1 MFKKSRRRIV
11 ITIMSLLT
19 LVFITIISIIYV
31 TTCSAVYRNNQS
43 LLESFMEKYVI
54 EQKTKLPKDVD
65 KLVKSTVFYAVSFN
79 NDNTVSQILN
89 DIKPILSDK
98 DLVDTAENII
108 KQGKSEGVSK
118 EFIYRITKTDNSTY
132 VTFMSNTIM
141 HDSITALIENTAI
154 YGFITLAVLFVFS
167 FKLADKIVSPLE
179 EIYKKQRQFISDAGH
194 ELKTPISTITA
205 NSEILERE
213 IGKNVWISNI
223 KFENQRMHELV
234 QQLLELARMENIPLT
249 MERINL
255 SRIILGGIL
264 PFEGI
269 AFEKGYMIDSNIE
282 KDVYVLG
289 DKAKLGQLISIL
301 TDNALEHAEGN
312 GNISVKFKS
321 ERSMAVFS
329 ISNPGKEIPTEE
341 RNNIFERFY
350 KLDES
355 RSLNGHYGLGLSIA
369 KTIVNLHKG
378 KISVECKDGITTFIV
393 KIPKK

>member
-1 MFKKSRRRIV
+1 
-11 ITIMSLLT
+11 MSLLT
-19 LVFITIISIIYV
+19 LVFITIISIIYI
-31 TTCSAVYRNNQS
+31 TTCSAVYKNNQS
-43 LLESFMEKYVI
+43 LLESFTEKYVI
-54 EQKTKLPKDVD
+54 EQKTKLTKNADI
-65 KLVKSTVFYAVSFN
+65 LVKSNVFYAVSFN
-79 NDNTVSQILN
+79 NNTVFHILN
-89 DIKPILSDK
+89 DIEPILSDK
-98 DLVDTAENII
+98 ELVDTAENII
-108 KQGKSEGVSK
+108 KQGKSEGISK
-118 EFIYRITKTDNSTY
+118 EFIYRLTKTGNSTY

-141 HDSITALIENTAI
+141 CDSITTLIENTAI
-154 YGFITLAVLFVFS
+154 YGFIILAVLFIFS
-167 FKLADKIVSPLE
+167 FKLADKIISPLE

-205 NSEILERE
+205 NSEVLERE
-213 IGKNVWISNI
+213 IGENVWISNI
-223 KFENQRMHELV
+223 KFENERMQELV
-234 QQLLELARMENIPLT
+234 QQLLEFARMENVSLT

-264 PFEGI
+264 PFEEI

-282 KDVYVLG
+282 EDVYILG
-289 DKAKLGQLISIL
+289 DKAKLGQIISIL

-312 GNISVKFKS
+312 GDISVKLKS
-321 ERSMAVFS
+321 ERSMTVFS

-369 KTIVNLHKG
+369 KTIVSQHKG
-378 KISVECKDGITTFIV
+378 KICVECKNGITTFIV